1 MTAQP
6 IEPHPAGPRIERS
19 TGYFASGFYQASG
32 NIVFSADE
40 ALPIDP
46 NAREFEIPRTST
58 LLHHLASAVG
68 HGGVVYLTLYGRRV
82 AAVVPADVAESWED
96 EEPDREPGAGL
107 REILEDMEARVG
119 PVPPEIAEEVDR
131 KWAAAVARM

>member
-1 MTAQP
+1 MSAQP
-6 IEPHPAGPRIERS
+6 IEPHPAGPRIDRS
-19 TGYFASGFYQASG
+19 VGYFATGFYQATG
-32 NIVFSADE
+32 NIVFSADD

-46 NAREFEIPRTST
+46 TAREFEIPRSSP

-68 HGGVVYLTLYGRRV
+68 QGSVVFLTLYGRRV
-82 AAVVPADVAESWED
+82 AAVVPADVAESWEN

-107 REILEDMEARVG
+107 QEILDDMEARVG

-131 KWAAAVARM
+131 KWAAAVARW